1 MEAPDDTTSTADE
14 HKEEER
20 KEGDPPGDIAVEP
33 AAPPSPG
40 GAGRGPEAD
49 GGPPKAAR
57 GDEVLCVCCNYGTVA
72 RCVDCV
78 CGFEQLNYNE
88 ENLIYKNVVR
98 LALLVACAFY
108 AYETCGVVEK
118 RFQVYAHAPYWV
130 RYSHIFAEALGDG
143 AKRRQPS
150 AERAGAFDPAGV
162 SNLIDR
168 LYGDSYS
175 KADLALLKQSHCNAS
190 VVLESANGKRDTDDC
205 GIDAP
210 VYKRGCRA
218 GYYEPRGAA
227 RGPNPHLDTAA
238 PCPDGFFCLAD
249 VTCFIAC
256 PLGSPDR
263 VGVECLAGHFC
274 PQGSFHRVRCR
285 WYEQCEGPGR
295 VSANKFYAMAAIAG
309 IVFLLAFGT
318 SSVWVSLMAY
328 LHLRRVA
335 RRHVAPRDDAS
346 FAALR
351 ASSDGDREAS
361 LASRAAPD
369 DGDDY
374 ASRTRRACFAAVG
387 ACGFVVRH
395 AKRQAYV
402 LVHAAL
408 TACAPSATALDPQ
421 SIFRRDAE
429 RRHCCGVSPANHLRV
444 ALAAGLSLVALVLV
458 TLGRLSSFHALVGA
472 YAGVAALLV
481 ASSCALCTF
490 QRAAGARTCLLC
502 SKEGHA
508 AMALLGCAVGL
519 GFGALVVLRRGVLD
533 YDDDGVDDDAAPRH
547 LEVKICLAGLGV
559 GALGAL
565 GVIAL
570 SSKRFK
576 KVKAE
581 PPVLGGDLETPL
593 LVTRQPGDD
602 DAAALVAERE
612 SAAPRASE
620 RDSLASSAS
629 RPVRFTIDVDF
640 EDLGLKLRSSGLQVL
655 KGVTGRCASGRVT
668 AIMGPSGAGKTT
680 MLNVLSGRA
689 SYGVTTGVVAINGVP
704 ESVQGFG
711 PFVGF
716 VPQEDTMHTNLTVG
730 ENVEFYGALR
740 LPRHYTAWDVR
751 KVVERTLEVL
761 GLEHIEGSV
770 IGDAEKRGISGGQ
783 RKRVN
788 VAMEIVSDPSLL
800 FLDEPTTV
808 PNSTAGL
815 GGPDQTSEF
824 SSSVTSKPTSGLDS
838 TTSFELVQSL
848 RVLSGRKVNVV
859 VVLHQ
864 PSFFIFRMF
873 HDVLLLCRGGRTA
886 YCGPSEGALPYFEAS
901 GFSMP
906 AFENPADFFMDVIA
920 GKAAVR
926 DGASPFSDA
935 LADVAG
941 VQDSRKGA
949 RQHAAALAELWE
961 RHAGESRDTLEDAP
975 HPTTPGRLE
984 PAGRLSR
991 SSRRAHRKLGRA
1003 SRKRQR
1009 QVRKMATKLSQFNI
1023 FFRRTCLLLAR
1034 DRHQFAVDC
1043 CIQLA
1048 CGAFFGLL
1056 YENFE
1061 FKDAQTL
1068 FFMLNLGVGLT
1079 ASLASLRVFGSDR
1092 AVFWREAAPGSGM
1105 ELDRFAYFLAKNAV
1119 EVPRL
1124 AVFATLTLATFARC
1138 RRRGFIFLRATYS
1151 CAVRGVGLR
1160 LSMVMLVL
1168 VFVLFCGISPKLS
1181 QIDNMGPAAQR
1192 APARA
1197 VSRSRGLAP
1206 GPRRYASAL
1215 SYGRWY
1221 VEGLYTSQTRQLSD
1235 AWKMRVFPAPRP
1247 WAWYA
1252 KPNQDCALAGLFSLS
1267 FSELY
1272 RAKSGHLRTINDLNI
1287 PILFAI
1293 GAAMR
1298 VVSYLLLLLCNRD
1311 KMGKQTI
1318 LQLLAQFFLNPVSDL
1333 LDDVVGAW
1341 ERGFGR
1347 KRRGERV

>member
-256 PLGSPDR
+256 PLGSSC
-263 VGVECLAGHFC
+263 VASAALCVEIKSSTRLQSSG
-274 PQGSFHRVRCR
+274 CR
-285 WYEQCEGPGR
+285 SWP
-295 VSANKFYAMAAIAG
+295 
-309 IVFLLAFGT
+309 T
-318 SSVWVSLMAY
+318 STSGA
-328 LHLRRVA
+328 A

-351 ASSDGDREAS
+351 ASSNGDRVAS

-559 GALGAL
+559 GALGAF

-602 DAAALVAERE
+602 DAAAL
-612 SAAPRASE
+612 
-620 RDSLASSAS
+620 
-629 RPVRFTIDVDF
+629 
-640 EDLGLKLRSSGLQVL
+640 VL

-704 ESVQGFG
+704 ESVKGFG

-800 FLDEPTTV
+800 FLDE
-808 PNSTAGL
+808 
-815 GGPDQTSEF
+815 
-824 SSSVTSKPTSGLDS
+824 PTSGLDS

-926 DGASPFSDA
+926 DGASPFAGA

-991 SSRRAHRKLGRA
+991 
-1003 SRKRQR
+1003 
-1009 QVRKMATKLSQFNI
+1009 
-1023 FFRRTCLLLAR
+1023 
-1034 DRHQFAVDC
+1034 
-1043 CIQLA
+1043 
-1048 CGAFFGLL
+1048 
-1056 YENFE
+1056 

-1119 EVPRL
+1119 EVPL
-1124 AVFATLTLATFARC
+1124 ASPLAPIEELFALTFSAMFAAVFAVSGFAYALS
-1138 RRRGFIFLRATYS
+1138 IAQDPMAS
-1151 CAVRGVGLR
+1151 Q

-1192 APARA
+1192 APGRA

-1215 SYGRWY
+1215 SYGRCAVFFGRPGGPGAASGRVRASPTPGRSELRAVNREPDPWLSAVDREPDPWLSADRHAADPPGRAAPKKSSASERAGPPRP
-1221 VEGLYTSQTRQLSD
+1221 VENAS
-1235 AWKMRVFPAPRP
+1235 PPPRPRFRWP
-1247 WAWYA
+1247 WAWYV

-1333 LDDVVGAW
+1333 LDYAVGAW
-1341 ERGFGR
+1341 ERGLAETA
-1347 KRRGERV
+1347 GER

>member
-1 MEAPDDTTSTADE
+1 MEAPDEERTAPTADE

-20 KEGDPPGDIAVEP
+20 KEGDPPGDIA
-33 AAPPSPG
+33 
-40 GAGRGPEAD
+40 
-49 GGPPKAAR
+49 AAR

-88 ENLIYKNVVR
+88 ENLIYKN
-98 LALLVACAFY
+98 
-108 AYETCGVVEK
+108 E
-118 RFQVYAHAPYWV
+118 
-130 RYSHIFAEALGDG
+130 
-143 AKRRQPS
+143 
-150 AERAGAFDPAGV
+150 
-162 SNLIDR
+162 
-168 LYGDSYS
+168 
-175 KADLALLKQSHCNAS
+175 DLALLKQSHCNAS

-210 VYKRGCRA
+210 VYKRGCRS

-249 VTCFIAC
+249 AALEDGGTCKYWKHVEKGAESHAVTYYNATLQRYVHGDVCPGASHVALCAAGYSCPSPAGRDKGRRTASASSASRATSAPRAPSTAC
-256 PLGSPDR
+256 AA
-263 VGVECLAGHFC
+263 AGT
-274 PQGSFHRVRCR
+274 SSAR
-285 WYEQCEGPGR
+285 GPAAC
-295 VSANKFYAMAAIAG
+295 ANKFYAMAAIAG
-309 IVFLLAFGT
+309 IVFILAFGT

-328 LHLRRVA
+328 LHLRRA
-335 RRHVAPRDDAS
+335 RGATSRRATRPSRRS
-346 FAALR
+346 
-351 ASSDGDREAS
+351 ASSDGDRGVA
-361 LASRAAPD
+361 ASRAAPD

-395 AKRQAYV
+395 AKRQAY
-402 LVHAAL
+402 
-408 TACAPSATALDPQ
+408 

-519 GFGALVVLRRGVLD
+519 GGALVVLRRGVLD

-547 LEVKICLAGLGV
+547 LE
-559 GALGAL
+559 
-565 GVIAL
+565 
-570 SSKRFK
+570 
-576 KVKAE
+576 
-581 PPVLGGDLETPL
+581 
-593 LVTRQPGDD
+593 
-602 DAAALVAERE
+602 
-612 SAAPRASE
+612 
-620 RDSLASSAS
+620 
-629 RPVRFTIDVDF
+629 
-640 EDLGLKLRSSGLQVL
+640 VL

-689 SYGVTTGVVAINGVP
+689 SYGVTTG
-704 ESVQGFG
+704 
-711 PFVGF
+711 
-716 VPQEDTMHTNLTVG
+716 EDTMHTNLTVG

-788 VAMEIVSDPSLL
+788 VAMEI
-800 FLDEPTTV
+800 
-808 PNSTAGL
+808 
-815 GGPDQTSEF
+815 
-824 SSSVTSKPTSGLDS
+824 
-838 TTSFELVQSL
+838 
-848 RVLSGRKVNVV
+848 
-859 VVLHQ
+859 

-926 DGASPFSDA
+926 DGASPFAGA

-991 SSRRAHRKLGRA
+991 
-1003 SRKRQR
+1003 
-1009 QVRKMATKLSQFNI
+1009 
-1023 FFRRTCLLLAR
+1023 
-1034 DRHQFAVDC
+1034 
-1043 CIQLA
+1043 
-1048 CGAFFGLL
+1048 
-1056 YENFE
+1056 

-1079 ASLASLRVFGSDR
+1079 ASSRRSAF
-1092 AVFWREAAPGSGM
+1092 AVSG
-1105 ELDRFAYFLAKNAV
+1105 FAYALSIAQDPMA
-1119 EVPRL
+1119 
-1124 AVFATLTLATFARC
+1124 
-1138 RRRGFIFLRATYS
+1138 S
-1151 CAVRGVGLR
+1151 Q

-1197 VSRSRGLAP
+1197 VSRSRSLAP
-1206 GPRRYASAL
+1206 GPRRRAAL
-1215 SYGRWY
+1215 SYGRW
-1221 VEGLYTSQTRQLSD
+1221 
-1235 AWKMRVFPAPRP
+1235 P

-1298 VVSYLLLLLCNRD
+1298 VVSNLLLLLCNRD

-1318 LQLLAQFFLNPVSDL
+1318 LQPRAFLNPSPTC
-1333 LDDVVGAW
+1333 
-1341 ERGFGR
+1341 
-1347 KRRGERV
+1347 

>member
-150 AERAGAFDPAGV
+150 AERAGARPA
-162 SNLIDR
+162 
-168 LYGDSYS
+168 
-175 KADLALLKQSHCNAS
+175 A
-190 VVLESANGKRDTDDC
+190 
-205 GIDAP
+205 
-210 VYKRGCRA
+210 
-218 GYYEPRGAA
+218 
-227 RGPNPHLDTAA
+227 
-238 PCPDGFFCLAD
+238 
-249 VTCFIAC
+249 
-256 PLGSPDR
+256 SPDR

-328 LHLRRVA
+328 LHLRRA

-374 ASRTRRACFAAVG
+374 ASRRGARSPIG

-408 TACAPSATALDPQ
+408 TACAP
-421 SIFRRDAE
+421 
-429 RRHCCGVSPANHLRV
+429 
-444 ALAAGLSLVALVLV
+444 
-458 TLGRLSSFHALVGA
+458 
-472 YAGVAALLV
+472 
-481 ASSCALCTF
+481 
-490 QRAAGARTCLLC
+490 AAGARTCLLC

-547 LEVKICLAGLGV
+547 LE
-559 GALGAL
+559 
-565 GVIAL
+565 
-570 SSKRFK
+570 
-576 KVKAE
+576 AE

-689 SYGVTTGVVAINGVP
+689 SYGVTTG
-704 ESVQGFG
+704 
-711 PFVGF
+711 
-716 VPQEDTMHTNLTVG
+716 EDTMHTNLTVG

-751 KVVERTLEVL
+751 KVVADAEVL

-800 FLDEPTTV
+800 FLDEPTT
-808 PNSTAGL
+808 
-815 GGPDQTSEF
+815 
-824 SSSVTSKPTSGLDS
+824 
-838 TTSFELVQSL
+838 
-848 RVLSGRKVNVV
+848 
-859 VVLHQ
+859 

-873 HDVLLLCRGGRTA
+873 HDVLLCRGGRTA

-991 SSRRAHRKLGRA
+991 
-1003 SRKRQR
+1003 
-1009 QVRKMATKLSQFNI
+1009 
-1023 FFRRTCLLLAR
+1023 
-1034 DRHQFAVDC
+1034 
-1043 CIQLA
+1043 
-1048 CGAFFGLL
+1048 
-1056 YENFE
+1056 

-1124 AVFATLTLATFARC
+1124 AVFATLTLATFARYAHIEVVLKIWFPH
-1138 RRRGFIFLRATYS
+1138 RFAVSGFA
-1151 CAVRGVGLR
+1151 CALSIAQDPMASQ

-1235 AWKMRVFPAPRP
+1235 AWKMRVFPAPR
-1247 WAWYA
+1247 
-1252 KPNQDCALAGLFSLS
+1252 
-1267 FSELY
+1267 
-1272 RAKSGHLRTINDLNI
+1272 
-1287 PILFAI
+1287 
-1293 GAAMR
+1293 
-1298 VVSYLLLLLCNRD
+1298 
-1311 KMGKQTI
+1311 
-1318 LQLLAQFFLNPVSDL
+1318 
-1333 LDDVVGAW
+1333 
-1341 ERGFGR
+1341 
-1347 KRRGERV
+1347 

>member
-1 MEAPDDTTSTADE
+1 M
-14 HKEEER
+14 
-20 KEGDPPGDIAVEP
+20 
-33 AAPPSPG
+33 
-40 GAGRGPEAD
+40 
-49 GGPPKAAR
+49 
-57 GDEVLCVCCNYGTVA
+57 
-72 RCVDCV
+72 
-78 CGFEQLNYNE
+78 
-88 ENLIYKNVVR
+88 
-98 LALLVACAFY
+98 
-108 AYETCGVVEK
+108 
-118 RFQVYAHAPYWV
+118 
-130 RYSHIFAEALGDG
+130 
-143 AKRRQPS
+143 
-150 AERAGAFDPAGV
+150 
-162 SNLIDR
+162 
-168 LYGDSYS
+168 
-175 KADLALLKQSHCNAS
+175 
-190 VVLESANGKRDTDDC
+190 
-205 GIDAP
+205 
-210 VYKRGCRA
+210 
-218 GYYEPRGAA
+218 
-227 RGPNPHLDTAA
+227 
-238 PCPDGFFCLAD
+238 
-249 VTCFIAC
+249 
-256 PLGSPDR
+256 
-263 VGVECLAGHFC
+263 
-274 PQGSFHRVRCR
+274 RCR

-328 LHLRRVA
+328 LHLRRAA

-351 ASSDGDREAS
+351 ASTDGDREAS

-612 SAAPRASE
+612 SAGPRASE

-640 EDLGLKLRSSGLQVL
+640 EDLGLKLRSSGLQVFFSQRLVLDRAIVPRRARPPPRRAAQVL

-704 ESVQGFG
+704 ESVKGFG

-751 KVVERTLEVL
+751 EVVERTLEVL

-800 FLDEPTTV
+800 FLDEPT
-808 PNSTAGL
+808 
-815 GGPDQTSEF
+815 
-824 SSSVTSKPTSGLDS
+824 SGLDS

-848 RVLSGRKVNVV
+848 RVLSGRRVNVV

-920 GKAAVR
+920 GKANVR

-961 RHAGESRDTLEDAP
+961 RHAGESRDTLDDVP

-991 SSRRAHRKLGRA
+991 SSRRAPRPAKLRVEVDAADVWTTRGNEIFGRLVA
-1003 SRKRQR
+1003 SR
-1009 QVRKMATKLSQFNI
+1009 
-1023 FFRRTCLLLAR
+1023 
-1034 DRHQFAVDC
+1034 
-1043 CIQLA
+1043 
-1048 CGAFFGLL
+1048 
-1056 YENFE
+1056 
-1061 FKDAQTL
+1061 
-1068 FFMLNLGVGLT
+1068 
-1079 ASLASLRVFGSDR
+1079 RV
-1092 AVFWREAAPGSGM
+1092 
-1105 ELDRFAYFLAKNAV
+1105 LD
-1119 EVPRL
+1119 
-1124 AVFATLTLATFARC
+1124 
-1138 RRRGFIFLRATYS
+1138 G
-1151 CAVRGVGLR
+1151 
-1160 LSMVMLVL
+1160 
-1168 VFVLFCGISPKLS
+1168 
-1181 QIDNMGPAAQR
+1181 
-1192 APARA
+1192 
-1197 VSRSRGLAP
+1197 
-1206 GPRRYASAL
+1206 
-1215 SYGRWY
+1215 
-1221 VEGLYTSQTRQLSD
+1221 
-1235 AWKMRVFPAPRP
+1235 
-1247 WAWYA
+1247 
-1252 KPNQDCALAGLFSLS
+1252 
-1267 FSELY
+1267 
-1272 RAKSGHLRTINDLNI
+1272 
-1287 PILFAI
+1287 
-1293 GAAMR
+1293 
-1298 VVSYLLLLLCNRD
+1298 
-1311 KMGKQTI
+1311 
-1318 LQLLAQFFLNPVSDL
+1318 
-1333 LDDVVGAW
+1333 
-1341 ERGFGR
+1341 
-1347 KRRGERV
+1347 